1 MSDTTT
7 DLERQTSGATMRLI
21 VEFVRARAGD
31 RGVRRL
37 LQLAGE
43 QRTERQ
49 VCDERSWSTYGQK
62 IALFEAA
69 AVVLDDPVVA
79 RHVGEASLALGVGA
93 STKALLRSLGSPA
106 MVLRNLS
113 RITGKF
119 SSVAIMEALEIE
131 RSRALVAYHV
141 LPVVEPHRADCQYN
155 IGLLSQIGPLFGLSR
170 SSVVQY
176 GCQAEGDRRCIYEVT
191 WVGKA
196 PAQRGRRRKASV
208 LAAQLADL
216 DATFDQVLS
225 TAADLVSDDDVDT
238 VLSRITNRA
247 AVAAH
252 APQFV
257 LAVRPTD
264 HDPLRV
270 HHVGLTDDEV
280 ALLVPLLT
288 ARLPPDDDP
297 RLLVVEVASSR
308 RRYGRLAAR
317 YPESHGFLDDERRML
332 SVYARHAAAALDAA
346 TALDEVRDQ
355 RRHLVELLELS
366 RSLAAARE
374 VPQVADQVA
383 VAVTTVVGASRAA
396 VFSADSTS
404 TTFTLRATHGWE
416 RGSRRARPLRLRVND
431 NPEIAEVLRHG
442 APRRIDRETAG
453 TRSRRLLRATGL
465 QSALLA
471 PIVTSDRTVGVL
483 IAGWTGEAERDGSL
497 DPRLHE
503 ALAGVADQAGIA
515 LERAELLEQVRH
527 QALHDSL
534 TDLPNASLV
543 RDRAE
548 RALASLSRHP
558 GRRTGVL
565 FIDLD
570 RFKSVNDDHGHA
582 AGDAVLR
589 EVAHRLAG
597 SVRAG
602 DTVGRLGGD
611 EFVVLLPDLSGPGNA
626 YAVAG
631 KVLERLRVPI
641 EVEGKPTMV
650 TASVGVAV
658 APDDGMDYEA
668 LLARADASMYR
679 AKESGRNTVRGTGAG
694 STP

>member
-1 MSDTTT
+1 
-7 DLERQTSGATMRLI
+7 
-21 VEFVRARAGD
+21 
-31 RGVRRL
+31 
-37 LQLAGE
+37 
-43 QRTERQ
+43 
-49 VCDERSWSTYGQK
+49 
-62 IALFEAA
+62 
-69 AVVLDDPVVA
+69 
-79 RHVGEASLALGVGA
+79 
-93 STKALLRSLGSPA
+93 
-106 MVLRNLS
+106 
-113 RITGKF
+113 
-119 SSVAIMEALEIE
+119 MEALEIE

-155 IGLLSQIGPLFGLSR
+155 VGLLSQIGPLFGLPR

-196 PAQRGRRRKASV
+196 PAHRGRRRKASV

-257 LAVRPTD
+257 LAVRPTEY
-264 HDPLRV
+264 DPLRV

-297 RLLVVEVASSR
+297 RLLVVDVTSSR

-355 RRHLVELLELS
+355 RQHLVELLELS

-383 VAVTTVVGASRAA
+383 VAVTMVVGAGRAA

-404 TTFTLRATHGWE
+404 TTFTLRATHGW
-416 RGSRRARPLRLRVND
+416 GGGARRARPFRLRVID

-442 APRRIDRETAG
+442 APRRIDRETSG

-465 QSALLA
+465 QSALVA
-471 PIVTSDRTVGVL
+471 PVVTSDRTIGVL
-483 IAGWTGEAERDGSL
+483 IAGWTGEEERDGSL
-497 DPRLHE
+497 DPRLQE

-641 EVEGKPTMV
+641 EVESHPTMV

-694 STP
+694 SSP

>member
-1 MSDTTT
+1 VSDVTT

-21 VEFVRARAGD
+21 VEYVRTRAGD

-49 VCDERSWSTYGQK
+49 VCDEGTWSTYAQK

-106 MVLRNLS
+106 MVLRNLP
-113 RITGKF
+113 RVTGKF

-131 RSRALVAYHV
+131 RSRALIAYHV
-141 LPVVEPHRADCQYN
+141 LPTVEPHRADCQYN
-155 IGLLSQIGPLFGLSR
+155 IGLLSQIGPLFGLPR
-170 SSVVQY
+170 SAVVQY
-176 GCQAEGDRRCIYEVT
+176 GCQAEGDRRCIYEVS

-238 VLSRITNRA
+238 VLSRITERA

-264 HDPLRV
+264 IDPLRV
-270 HHVGLTDDEV
+270 HHVGLTDAEV

-288 ARLPPDDDP
+288 AQMPPDDDP
-297 RLLVVEVASSR
+297 QLLVVDVVSSR

-317 YPESHGFLDDERRML
+317 YPEAHGFLADERRML
-332 SVYARHAAAALDAA
+332 AVYARHAAAALDAA
-346 TALDEVRDQ
+346 TALDQVREQ
-355 RRHLVELLELS
+355 RRHLVDLLELS

-374 VPQVADQVA
+374 VPQVADQVS
-383 VAVTTVVGASRAA
+383 VAVTTVAAADRAA
-396 VFSADSTS
+396 VFSADATAS
-404 TTFTLRATHGWE
+404 TFTLRATHGWA
-416 RGSRRARPLRLRVND
+416 GGARRARPFRLRVID
-431 NPEIAEVLRHG
+431 NPEIAEVLRLG
-442 APRRIDRETAG
+442 EPRRIGLDTAKTHG
-453 TRSRRLLRATGL
+453 RRLLRASGL
-465 QSALLA
+465 HSALLA
-471 PIVTSDRTVGVL
+471 PIITSDRIMGVL
-483 IAGWTGEAERDGSL
+483 LAGWIDSDRDGSH
-497 DPRLHE
+497 DPRLAD

-527 QALHDSL
+527 QALHDPL

-548 RALASLSRHP
+548 RGLASLSRHP
-558 GRRTGVL
+558 GRRTGLL
-565 FIDLD
+565 FVDLD
-570 RFKSVNDDHGHA
+570 RFKSVNDQHGHA

-631 KVLERLRVPI
+631 KVLERLRTPI
-641 EVEGKPTMV
+641 EVGGQPTLV

-694 STP
+694 SPD

>member
-1 MSDTTT
+1 
-7 DLERQTSGATMRLI
+7 MRLI

-49 VCDERSWSTYGQK
+49 VCDERGWSTYGQK

-106 MVLRNLS
+106 MVLRNLP

-119 SSVAIMEALEIE
+119 TSVAVMEALEIE
-131 RSRALVAYHV
+131 RSRALIAYHV

-155 IGLLSQIGPLFGLSR
+155 IGLLSQIGPLFGLPR

-176 GCQAEGDRRCIYEVT
+176 GCQAEGDRRCIYELS

-196 PAQRGRRRKASV
+196 PSQRGRRRKASV

-238 VLSRITNRA
+238 VLARITNRA

-257 LAVRPTD
+257 LAVRPTEY
-264 HDPLRV
+264 DPLRV

-297 RLLVVEVASSR
+297 RLLVVDVASSR

-317 YPESHGFLDDERRML
+317 YPESYGFLDDERRML

-355 RRHLVELLELS
+355 RRHLVELLDLS
-366 RSLAAARE
+366 RSLASARE

-383 VAVTTVVGASRAA
+383 VAVTTVVGARRAA
-396 VFSADSTS
+396 VFTGDAAA
-404 TTFTLRATHGWE
+404 TTFTLRATHGWA
-416 RGSRRARPLRLRVND
+416 GGARRARPFRLRVID
-431 NPEIAEVLRHG
+431 NPEVAEVLRHG
-442 APRRIDRETAG
+442 RPRRIDRETTG
-453 TRSRRLLRATGL
+453 TRTRRLLRATGL

-471 PIVTSDRTVGVL
+471 PIVTSDRTIGVL
-483 IAGWTGEAERDGSL
+483 IAGWTGEEDRDGSQ

-570 RFKSVNDDHGHA
+570 RFKSVNDDYGHA

>member
-1 MSDTTT
+1 
-7 DLERQTSGATMRLI
+7 
-21 VEFVRARAGD
+21 
-31 RGVRRL
+31 
-37 LQLAGE
+37 
-43 QRTERQ
+43 
-49 VCDERSWSTYGQK
+49 
-62 IALFEAA
+62 
-69 AVVLDDPVVA
+69 
-79 RHVGEASLALGVGA
+79 
-93 STKALLRSLGSPA
+93 
-106 MVLRNLS
+106 VLRNLP
-113 RITGKF
+113 RVTGKF

-131 RSRALVAYHV
+131 RSRALIAYHV
-141 LPVVEPHRADCQYN
+141 LPSVEPHRADCQYN
-155 IGLLSQIGPLFGLSR
+155 IGLLSQIGPLFGLPR

-176 GCQAEGDRRCIYEVT
+176 GCQAEGDRRCIYEVS

-238 VLSRITNRA
+238 VLSRITERA

-264 HDPLRV
+264 IDPLRV

-280 ALLVPLLT
+280 AQLVPLLT
-288 ARLPPDDDP
+288 ARMTPDDDP
-297 RLLVVEVASSR
+297 QLLVVDVVSSR

-317 YPESHGFLDDERRML
+317 YPEAHGFLADERRML
-332 SVYARHAAAALDAA
+332 AVYARHAAAALDAA
-346 TALDEVRDQ
+346 TALDEVREQ
-355 RRHLVELLELS
+355 RRHLVQLLELS
-366 RSLAAARE
+366 RSMAAARE
-374 VPQVADQVA
+374 VPQVADQVS
-383 VAVTTVVGASRAA
+383 VAVTTVAAADRAA
-396 VFSADSTS
+396 VFSADATAS
-404 TTFTLRATHGWE
+404 TFTLRATHGWA
-416 RGSRRARPLRLRVND
+416 GGARRARPFRLRIID
-431 NPEIAEVLRHG
+431 NPEIAEVLRLG
-442 APRRIDRETAG
+442 EPRRIGLDNAKTHG
-453 TRSRRLLRATGL
+453 RRLLRATGL
-465 QSALLA
+465 HSALLA
-471 PIVTSDRTVGVL
+471 PIITSDRIMGVL
-483 IAGWTGEAERDGSL
+483 LAGWSDPDRDGSN
-497 DPRLHE
+497 DPRLAD

-527 QALHDSL
+527 QALHDPL

-548 RALASLSRHP
+548 RGLASLSRHP
-558 GRRTGVL
+558 GRRTGLL
-565 FIDLD
+565 FVDLD
-570 RFKSVNDDHGHA
+570 RFKSVNDQHGHA

-631 KVLERLRVPI
+631 KVLERLRTPI
-641 EVEGKPTMV
+641 EVDGQPTLV

-694 STP
+694 AHD

>member
-1 MSDTTT
+1 M
-7 DLERQTSGATMRLI
+7 
-21 VEFVRARAGD
+21 
-31 RGVRRL
+31 
-37 LQLAGE
+37 
-43 QRTERQ
+43 
-49 VCDERSWSTYGQK
+49 
-62 IALFEAA
+62 
-69 AVVLDDPVVA
+69 
-79 RHVGEASLALGVGA
+79 
-93 STKALLRSLGSPA
+93 
-106 MVLRNLS
+106 
-113 RITGKF
+113 
-119 SSVAIMEALEIE
+119 
-131 RSRALVAYHV
+131 

-176 GCQAEGDRRCIYEVT
+176 GCQAEGDRRCIYEVS

-216 DATFDQVLS
+216 NATFDQVLS

-257 LAVRPTD
+257 LAVRPTE

-270 HHVGLTDDEV
+270 HHIGLTDDEV

-404 TTFTLRATHGWE
+404 TTFTLRAT
-416 RGSRRARPLRLRVND
+416 ARM
-431 NPEIAEVLRHG
+431 G
-442 APRRIDRETAG
+442 PR
-453 TRSRRLLRATGL
+453 RATGPAIAPARHR
-465 QSALLA
+465 QSRDRRGA
-471 PIVTSDRTVGVL
+471 PARRPSPHRPRDRRDTQPPAP
-483 IAGWTGEAERDGSL
+483 AGHGAAERAPRPDRHERPNRRSAHRRLDGEEDRDGSL

-558 GRRTGVL
+558 GRRTGML

-694 STP
+694 SAP

>member
-1 MSDTTT
+1 M
-7 DLERQTSGATMRLI
+7 
-21 VEFVRARAGD
+21 
-31 RGVRRL
+31 
-37 LQLAGE
+37 
-43 QRTERQ
+43 
-49 VCDERSWSTYGQK
+49 
-62 IALFEAA
+62 
-69 AVVLDDPVVA
+69 
-79 RHVGEASLALGVGA
+79 
-93 STKALLRSLGSPA
+93 
-106 MVLRNLS
+106 
-113 RITGKF
+113 
-119 SSVAIMEALEIE
+119 
-131 RSRALVAYHV
+131 
-141 LPVVEPHRADCQYN
+141 
-155 IGLLSQIGPLFGLSR
+155 
-170 SSVVQY
+170 
-176 GCQAEGDRRCIYEVT
+176 
-191 WVGKA
+191 
-196 PAQRGRRRKASV
+196 
-208 LAAQLADL
+208 
-216 DATFDQVLS
+216 
-225 TAADLVSDDDVDT
+225 
-238 VLSRITNRA
+238 
-247 AVAAH
+247 
-252 APQFV
+252 
-257 LAVRPTD
+257 
-264 HDPLRV
+264 
-270 HHVGLTDDEV
+270 
-280 ALLVPLLT
+280 
-288 ARLPPDDDP
+288 
-297 RLLVVEVASSR
+297 
-308 RRYGRLAAR
+308 
-317 YPESHGFLDDERRML
+317 
-332 SVYARHAAAALDAA
+332 
-346 TALDEVRDQ
+346 
-355 RRHLVELLELS
+355 
-366 RSLAAARE
+366 
-374 VPQVADQVA
+374 
-383 VAVTTVVGASRAA
+383 
-396 VFSADSTS
+396 
-404 TTFTLRATHGWE
+404 
-416 RGSRRARPLRLRVND
+416 RLRVID
-431 NPEIAEVLRHG
+431 NPELAEVLRHA
-442 APRRIDRETAG
+442 APRRIDREAAG

-465 QSALLA
+465 QSALVA

-483 IAGWTGEAERDGSL
+483 IAGWTGEEERDGSL
-497 DPRLHE
+497 DPRLRE

-543 RDRAE
+543 RDRAD

-641 EVEGKPTMV
+641 EVDGKPTMV